1 MKDRQSN
8 FRILNSAITLEDDV
22 GKGKRFKSRFIQPGL
37 AGYPEEFGNVL
48 VTKET
53 LDSSLNSIIGAPVII
68 NHKDL
73 TAENADDERIGV
85 ISDAYYNED
94 DGWYWCEGIIWD
106 ETAQE
111 LITDKN
117 WSVSCSYDYLEEDDS
132 GGMENNIH
140 YDREFTK
147 LNFVHLALVNNP
159 RYERANIVFN
169 SKKCIRKEK
178 ENDMAILDELKKL
191 VNNAESR
198 KGDERMRTNCEK
210 VDKRRLID
218 EVGGILKNRVDEE
231 IWRTIIGKIEQ
242 IAYNESEA
250 GTADNADD
258 RRRDDEY
265 REECRE
271 DFREEYRDDVENRC
285 RNGVKN
291 SKQNYFNRMNEVY
304 NASMQMPETPLYV
317 STADRLKAAEEY
329 FGK

>member
-1 MKDRQSN
+1 
-8 FRILNSAITLEDDV
+8 
-22 GKGKRFKSRFIQPGL
+22 
-37 AGYPEEFGNVL
+37 
-48 VTKET
+48 
-53 LDSSLNSIIGAPVII
+53 
-68 NHKDL
+68 
-73 TAENADDERIGV
+73 
-85 ISDAYYNED
+85 
-94 DGWYWCEGIIWD
+94 
-106 ETAQE
+106 
-111 LITDKN
+111 
-117 WSVSCSYDYLEEDDS
+117 
-132 GGMENNIH
+132 
-140 YDREFTK
+140 
-147 LNFVHLALVNNP
+147 
-159 RYERANIVFN
+159 
-169 SKKCIRKEK
+169 
-178 ENDMAILDELKKL
+178 MAILDELKKL